1 MGLRIQNNIAALNAH
16 KNLSISDA
24 GLSKSLER
32 LSSGYRINRAA
43 DDAAGLSVSQQ
54 FRADIASYKVAS
66 RNVSEA
72 NSLLQVAEGAMDQI
86 GNMLTRLKELATQ
99 AASANASANLAKINA
114 EGNALL
120 NEIDRIANST
130 EYSGTKLLDGS
141 FGVAASSASTFTAG
155 NGLASASGLQSE
167 VVYTVTATIGAAGTH
182 NITVSA
188 TISGV
193 QYSQT
198 VNDVTDAGAGATV
211 QQKFAALGLTLSLN
225 DSLTSGATAQ
235 ISTITASTG
244 VASDFQIGAKDT
256 DNDRIGILLS
266 GVRAASLNAGLTADK
281 LDSATEAQAFLTTV
295 DSAISSLNTKRGDI
309 GAAQNR
315 LGYAAATLSTTVENA
330 TAAESVIRDV
340 DMAAEMTAFTKNQ
353 ILLQAGTAML
363 AQANSA
369 PQQILALFQ

>member
-16 KNLSISDA
+16 RNLGISDS

-32 LSSGYRINRAA
+32 LSSGFRINRAA

-99 AASANASANLAKINA
+99 AASANASANLLKINA

-120 NEIDRIANST
+120 AEIDRITNSA

-141 FGVAASSASTFTAG
+141 FGVSASASSTFTAG
-155 NGLASASGLQSE
+155 NGLAGASGMQSE
-167 VVYTVTATIGAAGTH
+167 AVYTVTATIGTAGTH
-182 NITVSA
+182 NLTVSA
-188 TISGV
+188 TIGGV
-193 QYSQT
+193 QHSET
-198 VNDVTDAGAGATV
+198 INNVTDATSGTTV
-211 QQKFAALGLTLSLN
+211 NAKFASLGLTLTLN
-225 DSLTSGATAQ
+225 DSLTAGATAQ
-235 ISTITASTG
+235 VSTLTASEG

-256 DNDRIGILLS
+256 GDDRIGILLE
-266 GVRAASLNAGLTADK
+266 GVTAASLDSGLVTGK
-281 LDSATEAQAFLTTV
+281 LDTATEAQAFLTTI
-295 DSAISSLNTKRGDI
+295 DNAISELNTKRGDV

-340 DMAAEMTAFTKNQ
+340 DMAAEMTSFTKNQ